1 MVFVADAEDKARS
14 AMQSIDA
21 SLADKYAA
29 LIRFLVSQPAAAS
42 MLRGKNAPSLGS
54 EEYIHR
60 LAKDFASG
68 RGLLAPK
75 LPTTVPDEM
84 VSFILCHY
92 FDVKESQLQ
101 RVKREHLLSM
111 SAENLV
117 GGLLERYLANVLE
130 LHGWIWCSGSMIRGV
145 DFIKS
150 PQAPDG
156 VWVLLQVKNRDNSE
170 NSSSSAIRGGTTIKK
185 WFRTFSRKPGSNWE
199 AFPDDSLRKE
209 LSEDGFRVFVESY
222 LHNLR
227 DAK

>member
-1 MVFVADAEDKARS
+1 
-14 AMQSIDA
+14 
-21 SLADKYAA
+21 
-29 LIRFLVSQPAAAS
+29 
-42 MLRGKNAPSLGS
+42 
-54 EEYIHR
+54 
-60 LAKDFASG
+60 
-68 RGLLAPK
+68 
-75 LPTTVPDEM
+75 M

-92 FDVKESQLQ
+92 FNVKESHLQ

-130 LHGWIWCSGSMIRGV
+130 PHGWIWCSGSMIRGV

-150 PQAPDG
+150 PQTPDG

-199 AFPDDSLRKE
+199 VFPDDSLRKE
-209 LSEDGFRVFVESY
+209 LSEDGFRAFVENY
-222 LHNLR
+222 LHSLR
-227 DAK
+227 K